1 MRIMEFRSLEPKRF
15 EESSGPWLG
24 FTYIFLMLAFKE
36 KLRLKEIAR
45 VTKVTQLRVPEPQ
58 GPE

>member
-1 MRIMEFRSLEPKRF
+1 MEPKRF

-24 FTYIFLMLAFKE
+24 FTYIFLMLVFKE